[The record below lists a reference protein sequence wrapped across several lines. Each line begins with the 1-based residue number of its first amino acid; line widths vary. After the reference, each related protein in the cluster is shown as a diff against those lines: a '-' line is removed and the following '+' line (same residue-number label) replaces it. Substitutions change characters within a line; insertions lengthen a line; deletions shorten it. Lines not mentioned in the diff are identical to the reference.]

1 MERSPGRR
9 VGRPKEKQK
18 QVEKSPLSD
27 VTQGHEPP
35 SDFKSGPSERCER
48 KQEQASETKKSEKA
62 KLQTKRFSQGRKRPE
77 GSGDSS
83 DVASSETRGTER
95 YDTREETRNKSAA
108 SIEKEDSRPLSREDS
123 VSFNENTNEKGT
135 RYQGHTPR
143 KNSSKSKAKK
153 NVTVKKDEEKEGQT
167 VENGEK
173 SREEATKDGQK
184 CQHKKHE
191 ADKSSVTVADR
202 SDTTLPQY
210 FRQDQGTTKRDRE
223 CQTGATNQGHLGV
236 TKRNGPKEHV
246 ISKNSEKTLLENGL
260 QMAKSKARKNVTV
273 KNDEEK
279 EGQAVK
285 KGGKSREE
293 TTKDGQKCQYKK
305 HEADKRSVTVAN
317 RSDTTLPQHF
327 RQDQGTTKRGREHQ
341 SGATAQGHAGVTK
354 RNGPRENVIS
364 ENSEKTLLENG
375 LKMGKSK
382 AKKNVTVKKDEEKEG
397 QAVKNGRKSREE
409 ATKDGQKCHYKK
421 HEADK
426 SSVTAANRSDT
437 TLPQHFRQ
445 DQGTTK
451 RDREHQS
458 GATTQG
464 HAGVTKRNGPKEHAM
479 SENSEKTWLE
489 KGLKMAKSRGKINV
503 TVKKDEEKE
512 GQAVKNGRKSR
523 EEATKDGQ
531 KCHYKKHEADKSSVT
546 AANRSDTTLPQHF
559 RQDQGTTKR
568 DREHQSG
575 ATTQGHAG
583 VTKRNGPKEH
593 AMSENSEKTWL
604 EKGLKMAKSRG
615 KINVTVKKDE
625 EKEGKAVKNGG
636 KSREEATKDGQK
648 CQYKKHK
655 ADKSSVTVADRSDTT
670 LPQHFR
676 QDQGTTKRDSE
687 YQSGA
692 TKQGHAGDTRR
703 NGPEEDVISE
713 DSGKTLLENGSDD
726 GAIGTESTSKPENIK
741 GRRRRSRARK
751 KKVVGE
757 SDDEAM
763 SQNNLRDTAAER
775 ESESPERIPVL
786 KSINEATNNDGVS
799 CSANILSHNVELN
812 GVNDKESDK
821 KGETAKRGKPK
832 RGHKATENVVSV
844 SQKEALSQKSER
856 GTLKGKDSEREQG
869 DTTREKSPRKT
880 SGRGTEEVSFQSK
893 DRTLAIVPDV
903 DESTNKALSSTCLQT
918 DVTTFGMAK
927 QSNKSV
933 NEDCD
938 DNNTLHLSERRPE
951 NESEKKSRRIRRRRR
966 QTRSK
971 AGKHSAM
978 DGPDNALPPNCP
990 NDCAVEQER
999 KGRYFKDGKP
1009 GHQNEIK
1016 PKKSAEIDNNN
1027 NILSQEISKDE
1038 LTRADHSGQR
1048 KENDLLRGEE
1058 KSLQEGAQDGIAE
1071 LQAKQSSTGCRY
1083 NRRNFRHL
1091 TVIPTLGDISI
1102 DQSGSLRKNK
1112 IKGRYHNIEHYLD
1125 VQFQLLR
1132 EDFLRPL
1139 RDGIK
1144 HYREHNNRSYPN
1156 DLYQDV
1162 RIYDNVKILRPICTS
1177 SGVRYKIRFDTR
1189 KFVDVQWE
1197 NSKRLIFGSLLC
1209 LSKDNFENF
1218 VFATV
1223 AERNVKEVEKVSS
1236 KFTSKLLGGYQPI
1249 HPVHVD
1255 ICPTIFQWQESM

>member
-62 KLQTKRFSQGRKRPE
+62 KLQTKRFFQGRKRPE

-153 NVTVKKDEEKEGQT
+153 NVTVKKDEEKEGQA
-167 VENGEK
+167 VKNGEK

-236 TKRNGPKEHV
+236 TKKNGPKEHV

-327 RQDQGTTKRGREHQ
+327 RQDQGTTKRGTEHQ

-382 AKKNVTVKKDEEKEG
+382 AKKNVTVKKDEEEEG

-464 HAGVTKRNGPKEHAM
+464 HAGVTR
-479 SENSEKTWLE
+479 
-489 KGLKMAKSRGKINV
+489 
-503 TVKKDEEKE
+503 
-512 GQAVKNGRKSR
+512 
-523 EEATKDGQ
+523 
-531 KCHYKKHEADKSSVT
+531 
-546 AANRSDTTLPQHF
+546 
-559 RQDQGTTKR
+559 
-568 DREHQSG
+568 
-575 ATTQGHAG
+575 
-583 VTKRNGPKEH
+583 RNGPKEH

-655 ADKSSVTVADRSDTT
+655 ADKSSVTVAERSDTT

-703 NGPEEDVISE
+703 NGPKEDVISE
-713 DSGKTLLENGSDD
+713 DSGKTLLEYGSDD

-933 NEDCD
+933 NENCD
-938 DNNTLHLSERRPE
+938 DNDTLHLSERRPE
-951 NESEKKSRRIRRRRR
+951 NESEKESRRIRRRRR

-1091 TVIPTLGDISI
+1091 SVIPTLGDISI

-1255 ICPTIFQWQESM
+1255 ICPTIFLQTLEYSFLVSHSYRLWKRILRTV

>member
-153 NVTVKKDEEKEGQT
+153 NVTVKKDEEKEGQA
-167 VENGEK
+167 VKNGEK

-445 DQGTTK
+445 D
-451 RDREHQS
+451 R
-458 GATTQG
+458 
-464 HAGVTKRNGPKEHAM
+464 
-479 SENSEKTWLE
+479 
-489 KGLKMAKSRGKINV
+489 
-503 TVKKDEEKE
+503 
-512 GQAVKNGRKSR
+512 
-523 EEATKDGQ
+523 
-531 KCHYKKHEADKSSVT
+531 
-546 AANRSDTTLPQHF
+546 
-559 RQDQGTTKR
+559 GTTKR

-703 NGPEEDVISE
+703 NGPKEDVISE

-1091 TVIPTLGDISI
+1091 SVIPTLRDISI

-1144 HYREHNNRSYPN
+1144 HYREHNNSSYPN

-1209 LSKDNFENF
+1209 LSTDNFENF

-1236 KFTSKLLGGYQPI
+1236 KFTAKLLGGYQPI

-1255 ICPTIFQWQESM
+1255 ICPTIFLQTLEYSFLVSHSYRLWKRILRTV

>member
-1 MERSPGRR
+1 MECPPGRR
-9 VGRPKEKQK
+9 VRRPKEKQK
-18 QVEKSPLSD
+18 QVEQSPLSD

-35 SDFKSGPSERCER
+35 SDFKSGRSERCER
-48 KQEQASETKKSEKA
+48 TQEQASETKKSEKA

-83 DVASSETRGTER
+83 DVVNSETRGTEQ
-95 YDTREETRNKSAA
+95 YDTREEKRNKSAV
-108 SIEKEDSRPLSREDS
+108 SIEKEYSRPLSREDS

-153 NVTVKKDEEKEGQT
+153 NVTVEKDEEKEGEAVKNEGKSRGQAT
-167 VENGEK
+167 KDGQKCQHKKNGAEKSSVTAADRSDTTLPQYFRQDQGTAKRDSKCQSGATKQGYVGVTKRNGPKEHVISENSEKTSLENGLKMATSKAKNIVTMKNDDEKEVQPVKNGGK

-191 ADKSSVTVADR
+191 ADKSSVTAADR

-210 FRQDQGTTKRDRE
+210 FRQDQGTAKRDSK
-223 CQTGATNQGHLGV
+223 CQSGATKQGYVGV

-246 ISKNSEKTLLENGL
+246 ISENSEKTLLENGL
-260 QMAKSKARKNVTV
+260 KMAKSKATKNVTV

-285 KGGKSREE
+285 NGGKSRQEA
-293 TTKDGQKCQYKK
+293 TQDGQKCQYKK
-305 HEADKRSVTVAN
+305 HEVEKRSVTVAD
-317 RSDTTLPQHF
+317 RSDT
-327 RQDQGTTKRGREHQ
+327 
-341 SGATAQGHAGVTK
+341 A
-354 RNGPRENVIS
+354 
-364 ENSEKTLLENG
+364 
-375 LKMGKSK
+375 
-382 AKKNVTVKKDEEKEG
+382 
-397 QAVKNGRKSREE
+397 
-409 ATKDGQKCHYKK
+409 
-421 HEADK
+421 
-426 SSVTAANRSDT
+426 
-437 TLPQHFRQ
+437 LPQHFRQ

-464 HAGVTKRNGPKEHAM
+464 HAGVTKRNGPKENVIR
-479 SENSEKTWLE
+479 EKSEKTLLE
-489 KGLKMAKSRGKINV
+489 NGLKMAKSKATKNV
-503 TVKKDEEKE
+503 TVKKHEEKE

-523 EEATKDGQ
+523 EEAK
-531 KCHYKKHEADKSSVT
+531 
-546 AANRSDTTLPQHF
+546 
-559 RQDQGTTKR
+559 
-568 DREHQSG
+568 
-575 ATTQGHAG
+575 
-583 VTKRNGPKEH
+583 
-593 AMSENSEKTWL
+593 
-604 EKGLKMAKSRG
+604 
-615 KINVTVKKDE
+615 
-625 EKEGKAVKNGG
+625 
-636 KSREEATKDGQK
+636 KDGQK
-648 CQYKKHK
+648 CQYKKHEV
-655 ADKSSVTVADRSDTT
+655 DKSSVTVADRSDTT

-687 YQSGA
+687 CQSGAKKQGHAGVTKRNGPKEHVISENSEKTLLENGLKMAKSKAKNIVTVRNDEEKKGQAIKKGGKSRGGATKDGQNCQYKKHEADKSSVTVANRSDTTLPQHFRQDQGTTKRDSEYQSGA
-692 TKQGHAGDTRR
+692 TKQGYAGVTKR
-703 NGPEEDVISE
+703 NGPKEDVISE
-713 DSGKTLLENGSDD
+713 GSGKTLLENGSED
-726 GAIGTESTSKPENIK
+726 GTIGTESTSKPENIK

-757 SDDEAM
+757 SDDKAM
-763 SQNNLRDTAAER
+763 SQNNLRDSAAER
-775 ESESPERIPVL
+775 KSESPVGISVL

-799 CSANILSHNVELN
+799 SSANILSHNVELN
-812 GVNDKESDK
+812 GVNEKESDK

-844 SQKEALSQKSER
+844 SQKEALSKTSDR
-856 GTLKGKDSEREQG
+856 DTVKGKDSEKEQE
-869 DTTREKSPRKT
+869 DTTRKKSPRKT
-880 SGRGTEEVSFQSK
+880 AGRGTEEVSFQSK
-893 DRTLAIVPDV
+893 DRTLVIVPDV
-903 DESTNKALSSTCLQT
+903 DESTNKTLSSTCLQT

-933 NEDCD
+933 NENCD
-938 DNNTLHLSERRPE
+938 DNDTLHLSERRPE
-951 NESEKKSRRIRRRRR
+951 NESEKESRRIRRRRR

-971 AGKHSAM
+971 AAKHSAI

-990 NDCAVEQER
+990 NDCAVEQEN
-999 KGRYFKDGKP
+999 KSRYFKDGKP
-1009 GHQNEIK
+1009 GHQNKIK
-1016 PKKSAEIDNNN
+1016 LKKSAEIDNNN
-1027 NILSQEISKDE
+1027 NILPQEISRDE
-1038 LTRADHSGQR
+1038 LTRTDHSGQR

-1058 KSLQEGAQDGIAE
+1058 TSLQEGAQDGVAE

-1223 AERNVKEVEKVSS
+1223 AERNVKEVVKVSS
-1236 KFTSKLLGGYQPI
+1236 KFTSK
-1249 HPVHVD
+1249 
-1255 ICPTIFQWQESM
+1255 S

>member
-153 NVTVKKDEEKEGQT
+153 NVTVKKDEEKEGQA
-167 VENGEK
+167 VKNGRK
-173 SREEATKDGQK
+173 SREEAKKDGQK
-184 CQHKKHE
+184 CQYKKHE
-191 ADKSSVTVADR
+191 VDKSSVTVADR

-246 ISKNSEKTLLENGL
+246 VSKNSEKTLLENGL

-464 HAGVTKRNGPKEHAM
+464 HAGVTR
-479 SENSEKTWLE
+479 
-489 KGLKMAKSRGKINV
+489 
-503 TVKKDEEKE
+503 
-512 GQAVKNGRKSR
+512 
-523 EEATKDGQ
+523 
-531 KCHYKKHEADKSSVT
+531 
-546 AANRSDTTLPQHF
+546 
-559 RQDQGTTKR
+559 
-568 DREHQSG
+568 
-575 ATTQGHAG
+575 
-583 VTKRNGPKEH
+583 RNGPKEH

-703 NGPEEDVISE
+703 NGPKEDVISE

-1209 LSKDNFENF
+1209 LSTDNFENF

-1236 KFTSKLLGGYQPI
+1236 KFTAKLLGGYQPI

-1255 ICPTIFQWQESM
+1255 ICPTIFLQTLEYSFLVSHSYRLWKRILRTV

>member
-62 KLQTKRFSQGRKRPE
+62 KLQTKRFFQGRKRPE

-153 NVTVKKDEEKEGQT
+153 NVTVKKDEEKEGQA
-167 VENGEK
+167 VKNGEK

-236 TKRNGPKEHV
+236 TKKNGPKEHV

-327 RQDQGTTKRGREHQ
+327 RQDQGTTKRGTEHQ

-382 AKKNVTVKKDEEKEG
+382 AKKNVTVKKDEEEEG

-464 HAGVTKRNGPKEHAM
+464 HAGVTR
-479 SENSEKTWLE
+479 
-489 KGLKMAKSRGKINV
+489 
-503 TVKKDEEKE
+503 
-512 GQAVKNGRKSR
+512 
-523 EEATKDGQ
+523 
-531 KCHYKKHEADKSSVT
+531 
-546 AANRSDTTLPQHF
+546 
-559 RQDQGTTKR
+559 
-568 DREHQSG
+568 
-575 ATTQGHAG
+575 
-583 VTKRNGPKEH
+583 RNGPKEH

-703 NGPEEDVISE
+703 NGPKEDVISE
-713 DSGKTLLENGSDD
+713 DSGKTLLEYGSDD

-1091 TVIPTLGDISI
+1091 SVIPTLGDISI

-1144 HYREHNNRSYPN
+1144 HYREHNNSSYPN

-1255 ICPTIFQWQESM
+1255 ICPTIFLQTLEYSFLVSHSYRLWKRILRTV

>member
-1 MERSPGRR
+1 MECPPGRR
-9 VGRPKEKQK
+9 VRRPKEKQK
-18 QVEKSPLSD
+18 QVEQSPLSD

-35 SDFKSGPSERCER
+35 SDFKSGRSERCER
-48 KQEQASETKKSEKA
+48 TQEQASETKKSEKA

-83 DVASSETRGTER
+83 DVVNSETRGTEQ
-95 YDTREETRNKSAA
+95 YDTRDEKRNKSAV
-108 SIEKEDSRPLSREDS
+108 SIEKEYSRPLSREDS

-153 NVTVKKDEEKEGQT
+153 NVTVEKDEKKEGEA
-167 VENGEK
+167 VKNEGK
-173 SREEATKDGQK
+173 SRGQATKDGQK
-184 CQHKKHE
+184 CQHKKNGAE
-191 ADKSSVTVADR
+191 KGSVIVADR

-210 FRQDQGTTKRDRE
+210 FRQDQDTTKRDSK
-223 CQTGATNQGHLGV
+223 CQSGATKQGYVGV

-246 ISKNSEKTLLENGL
+246 ISENSEKTLLENGL
-260 QMAKSKARKNVTV
+260 KMAKSKATKNVTV

-285 KGGKSREE
+285 NGGKSRQEA
-293 TTKDGQKCQYKK
+293 TKDGQKCQYKK
-305 HEADKRSVTVAN
+305 HEVEKRSVTVAD
-317 RSDTTLPQHF
+317 RSDT
-327 RQDQGTTKRGREHQ
+327 
-341 SGATAQGHAGVTK
+341 A
-354 RNGPRENVIS
+354 
-364 ENSEKTLLENG
+364 
-375 LKMGKSK
+375 
-382 AKKNVTVKKDEEKEG
+382 
-397 QAVKNGRKSREE
+397 
-409 ATKDGQKCHYKK
+409 
-421 HEADK
+421 
-426 SSVTAANRSDT
+426 
-437 TLPQHFRQ
+437 LPQHFRQ

-464 HAGVTKRNGPKEHAM
+464 HAGVTKRNGPKENVIR
-479 SENSEKTWLE
+479 ENSEKTLLE
-489 KGLKMAKSRGKINV
+489 NGLKMAKSKATKNV
-503 TVKKDEEKE
+503 TVKKHEEKE

-523 EEATKDGQ
+523 EEAK
-531 KCHYKKHEADKSSVT
+531 
-546 AANRSDTTLPQHF
+546 
-559 RQDQGTTKR
+559 
-568 DREHQSG
+568 
-575 ATTQGHAG
+575 
-583 VTKRNGPKEH
+583 
-593 AMSENSEKTWL
+593 
-604 EKGLKMAKSRG
+604 
-615 KINVTVKKDE
+615 
-625 EKEGKAVKNGG
+625 
-636 KSREEATKDGQK
+636 KDGQK
-648 CQYKKHK
+648 CQYKKHEV
-655 ADKSSVTVADRSDTT
+655 DKSSVTVADRSDTT

-687 YQSGA
+687 CQSGAKKQGYAGVTKRNGPKEHVISENSDKTLLENGLKMAKSKAKNIVTVRNDEEKKGQAITKGGKSRGGATKDGQKCQYKKHEADKSSVTVANRSDTTLPQHFRQDQGTTKRDSEYQSGA
-692 TKQGHAGDTRR
+692 TKQGYAGVTKR
-703 NGPEEDVISE
+703 NGPKEDVISE
-713 DSGKTLLENGSDD
+713 GSGKTLLENGSED
-726 GAIGTESTSKPENIK
+726 GTIGTESTSKPENIK

-757 SDDEAM
+757 SDDKAM
-763 SQNNLRDTAAER
+763 SQNNLRDSAAER
-775 ESESPERIPVL
+775 KSESPVGISVL

-799 CSANILSHNVELN
+799 SSANILSHNVELN
-812 GVNDKESDK
+812 GVNEKESDK

-832 RGHKATENVVSV
+832 REHKATENVVSV
-844 SQKEALSQKSER
+844 SQKEALSKTSDR
-856 GTLKGKDSEREQG
+856 DTVKGKDSEREQE
-869 DTTREKSPRKT
+869 DTTRKKSPRKT
-880 SGRGTEEVSFQSK
+880 AGRGTEEVSFQSK
-893 DRTLAIVPDV
+893 DRTLVIVPDV
-903 DESTNKALSSTCLQT
+903 DESTNKTLSSTCLQT

-933 NEDCD
+933 NENCD
-938 DNNTLHLSERRPE
+938 DNDTLHLSERRPE
-951 NESEKKSRRIRRRRR
+951 NESEKESRRIRRRRR

-971 AGKHSAM
+971 AGKHSAI

-990 NDCAVEQER
+990 NDCAVEQEN
-999 KGRYFKDGKP
+999 KSRYFKDGKP
-1009 GHQNEIK
+1009 GHQNKIK
-1016 PKKSAEIDNNN
+1016 LKKSAEIDNNN
-1027 NILSQEISKDE
+1027 NILPQEISRDE
-1038 LTRADHSGQR
+1038 LTRTDHSGQR

-1058 KSLQEGAQDGIAE
+1058 TSLQEGAQDGVAE

-1144 HYREHNNRSYPN
+1144 HYRERNNRSYPN

-1223 AERNVKEVEKVSS
+1223 AERNVKEVVKVSS
-1236 KFTSKLLGGYQPI
+1236 KFTSK
-1249 HPVHVD
+1249 
-1255 ICPTIFQWQESM
+1255 S

>member
-1 MERSPGRR
+1 MECPPGRR
-9 VGRPKEKQK
+9 VRRPKEKQK
-18 QVEKSPLSD
+18 QVEQSPLSD

-35 SDFKSGPSERCER
+35 SDFKSGRSERCER
-48 KQEQASETKKSEKA
+48 TQEQASETKKSEKA

-83 DVASSETRGTER
+83 DVVNSETRGTEQ
-95 YDTREETRNKSAA
+95 YDTREEKRNKSAV
-108 SIEKEDSRPLSREDS
+108 SIEKEYSRPLSREDS

-153 NVTVKKDEEKEGQT
+153 NVTVEKDEEKEGEAVKNEGKSRGKATKDGQKCQHKKNGAEKGSVIVADRSDT
-167 VENGEK
+167 ALPQYFRQDQDTTKRDSKCQSGATKQGYVGVTKRNGPKEHVISENSEKTSLENGLKMATSKAKNIVTMKNDDEKEVQPVKNGGK

-191 ADKSSVTVADR
+191 ADKSSVTAADR

-210 FRQDQGTTKRDRE
+210 FRQDQGTAKRDSK
-223 CQTGATNQGHLGV
+223 CQSGATKQGYVGV
-236 TKRNGPKEHV
+236 TKRNGPKEH
-246 ISKNSEKTLLENGL
+246 
-260 QMAKSKARKNVTV
+260 
-273 KNDEEK
+273 
-279 EGQAVK
+279 
-285 KGGKSREE
+285 
-293 TTKDGQKCQYKK
+293 
-305 HEADKRSVTVAN
+305 
-317 RSDTTLPQHF
+317 
-327 RQDQGTTKRGREHQ
+327 
-341 SGATAQGHAGVTK
+341 
-354 RNGPRENVIS
+354 VIS

-375 LKMGKSK
+375 LKMAKSK
-382 AKKNVTVKKDEEKEG
+382 ATKNVTIKNDEEKEG
-397 QAVKNGRKSREE
+397 QAVKNGGKSRQE
-409 ATKDGQKCHYKK
+409 ATKDGQKCQYKK
-421 HEADK
+421 HEVEK
-426 SSVTAANRSDT
+426 RSVTVADRSDT
-437 TLPQHFRQ
+437 ALPQHFRQ

-464 HAGVTKRNGPKEHAM
+464 HAGVTKRNGPKENVIR
-479 SENSEKTWLE
+479 EKSEKTLLE
-489 KGLKMAKSRGKINV
+489 NGLKMAKSKATKNV
-503 TVKKDEEKE
+503 TVKKHEEKE

-523 EEATKDGQ
+523 EEAKKDGQ
-531 KCHYKKHEADKSSVT
+531 KCQYKKHEVDKSSVT
-546 AANRSDTTLPQHF
+546 VADRSDTTLPQHF

-568 DREHQSG
+568 DSECQSG
-575 ATTQGHAG
+575 AKKQGHAD

-593 AMSENSEKTWL
+593 VISENSEKTLL
-604 EKGLKMAKSRG
+604 ENGLKMAKS
-615 KINVTVKKDE
+615 KAKNIVTVRNDE
-625 EKEGKAVKNGG
+625 EKKGQAIKKGG
-636 KSREEATKDGQK
+636 KSRGGATKDGQK
-648 CQYKKHK
+648 CQYKKHE
-655 ADKSSVTVADRSDTT
+655 ADKSSVTVANRSDTT

-703 NGPEEDVISE
+703 NGPKEDVISE

-757 SDDEAM
+757 SDDKAM
-763 SQNNLRDTAAER
+763 SQNNLRDSAAER
-775 ESESPERIPVL
+775 KSESPVGISVL

-799 CSANILSHNVELN
+799 SSANILSHNVELN
-812 GVNDKESDK
+812 GVNEKESDK

-844 SQKEALSQKSER
+844 SQKEALSKTSDR
-856 GTLKGKDSEREQG
+856 DTVKGKDSEKEQE
-869 DTTREKSPRKT
+869 DTTRKKSPRKT
-880 SGRGTEEVSFQSK
+880 AGRGTEEVSFQSK
-893 DRTLAIVPDV
+893 DRTLVIVPDV
-903 DESTNKALSSTCLQT
+903 DESTNKTLSSTCLQT

-971 AGKHSAM
+971 AGKHSAI

-990 NDCAVEQER
+990 NDCAVEQEN
-999 KGRYFKDGKP
+999 KSRYFKDGKP
-1009 GHQNEIK
+1009 GHQNKIK
-1016 PKKSAEIDNNN
+1016 LKKSAEIDNNN
-1027 NILSQEISKDE
+1027 NILPQEISRDE
-1038 LTRADHSGQR
+1038 LTRTDHSGQR

-1058 KSLQEGAQDGIAE
+1058 TSLQEGAQDGVAE

-1156 DLYQDV
+1156 DLCQDV

-1223 AERNVKEVEKVSS
+1223 AERNVKEVVKVSS
-1236 KFTSKLLGGYQPI
+1236 KFTSK
-1249 HPVHVD
+1249 
-1255 ICPTIFQWQESM
+1255 S

>member
-1 MERSPGRR
+1 MECPPGRR
-9 VGRPKEKQK
+9 VRRPKEKQK
-18 QVEKSPLSD
+18 QVEQSPLSD
-27 VTQGHEPP
+27 VTQGHGPP
-35 SDFKSGPSERCER
+35 SNFKPGPSERSER
-48 KQEQASETKKSEKA
+48 TQEQASETTKIEKA

-83 DVASSETRGTER
+83 DVVSSETGGTER

-108 SIEKEDSRPLSREDS
+108 FFEKEDSLPLSREAS

-143 KNSSKSKAKK
+143 KNGSKSKAKK
-153 NVTVKKDEEKEGQT
+153 NVTVKNDDEKEGQS
-167 VENGEK
+167 VKKGDK
-173 SREEATKDGQK
+173 SRGEATKDGQK
-184 CQHKKHE
+184 CQHKKNE

-210 FRQDQGTTKRDRE
+210 FRQDQGTAKRDSK
-223 CQTGATNQGHLGV
+223 CQSGATKHGYVGV

-246 ISKNSEKTLLENGL
+246 ISENSEKTLLENGL
-260 QMAKSKARKNVTV
+260 KMAKSKATKNVTV

-285 KGGKSREE
+285 NGGKSRQEA
-293 TTKDGQKCQYKK
+293 TKDGQKCQHKK
-305 HEADKRSVTVAN
+305 HEVEKRSVTVAD
-317 RSDTTLPQHF
+317 RSDTALPQHF

-341 SGATAQGHAGVTK
+341 SGATTQGHAGVTK
-354 RNGPRENVIS
+354 RNGPKENVIR

-375 LKMGKSK
+375 LKMAKSK
-382 AKKNVTVKKDEEKEG
+382 ATKNVTVKKHEEKEG

-409 ATKDGQKCHYKK
+409 AKKDGQKCQYKK
-421 HEADK
+421 HEVDK
-426 SSVTAANRSDT
+426 SSVTVADRSDT

-445 DQGTTK
+445 DQCTTK
-451 RDREHQS
+451 RDSECQS
-458 GATTQG
+458 GAKKQG
-464 HAGVTKRNGPKEHAM
+464 HAGVTKRNGPKEHVI
-479 SENSEKTWLE
+479 SENSEKTLLE
-489 KGLKMAKSRGKINV
+489 NGLKMAKSKAKNTV
-503 TVKKDEEKE
+503 TVRNDEEKK
-512 GQAVKNGRKSR
+512 GQAI
-523 EEATKDGQ
+523 
-531 KCHYKKHEADKSSVT
+531 KK
-546 AANRSDTTLPQHF
+546 
-559 RQDQGTTKR
+559 
-568 DREHQSG
+568 
-575 ATTQGHAG
+575 
-583 VTKRNGPKEH
+583 
-593 AMSENSEKTWL
+593 
-604 EKGLKMAKSRG
+604 
-615 KINVTVKKDE
+615 
-625 EKEGKAVKNGG
+625 GG
-636 KSREEATKDGQK
+636 KNRGGATKDGQK
-648 CQYKKHK
+648 CQYKKHE
-655 ADKSSVTVADRSDTT
+655 ADKSSVTVANRSDTT

-692 TKQGHAGDTRR
+692 TKQGYAGVTKR
-703 NGPEEDVISE
+703 NGPKEDVISE
-713 DSGKTLLENGSDD
+713 GSGKTLLENGSED
-726 GAIGTESTSKPENIK
+726 GTIGTESTSKPENIK

-757 SDDEAM
+757 SDDKAM
-763 SQNNLRDTAAER
+763 SQNNLRDSAAER
-775 ESESPERIPVL
+775 KSESPVGISVL

-799 CSANILSHNVELN
+799 SSANILSHNVELN
-812 GVNDKESDK
+812 GVNEKESDK

-844 SQKEALSQKSER
+844 SQKEALSKTSDR
-856 GTLKGKDSEREQG
+856 DTVKGKDSEREQE
-869 DTTREKSPRKT
+869 DTTRKKSPRKT
-880 SGRGTEEVSFQSK
+880 AGRGTEEVSFQSK
-893 DRTLAIVPDV
+893 DRTLVIVPDV
-903 DESTNKALSSTCLQT
+903 DESTNKTLSSTCLQT

-927 QSNKSV
+927 QSNKIV
-933 NEDCD
+933 NENCD
-938 DNNTLHLSERRPE
+938 DNDTLHLSERRPE
-951 NESEKKSRRIRRRRR
+951 NESEKESRRIRRRRR

-971 AGKHSAM
+971 AGKHSAI

-990 NDCAVEQER
+990 NDCAVEQES
-999 KGRYFKDGKP
+999 KSRYFKDGKP

-1027 NILSQEISKDE
+1027 NILLQEISRDE
-1038 LTRADHSGQR
+1038 LTRTDHSGQR

-1058 KSLQEGAQDGIAE
+1058 TSLQEGAQDGVAE
-1071 LQAKQSSTGCRY
+1071 LQAKQRSTGCRY

-1139 RDGIK
+1139 RDGIN
-1144 HYREHNNRSYPN
+1144 HFREHNNSRYPN
-1156 DLYQDV
+1156 HLNQDV
-1162 RIYDNVKILRPICTS
+1162 RIYYNVKILRPICTS

-1223 AERNVKEVEKVSS
+1223 AERNVKEVVKVSS
-1236 KFTSKLLGGYQPI
+1236 KFTSK
-1249 HPVHVD
+1249 
-1255 ICPTIFQWQESM
+1255 S

>member
-77 GSGDSS
+77 GSCDSS

-153 NVTVKKDEEKEGQT
+153 NVTVKKDEEKEGQA
-167 VENGEK
+167 VKNGEK

-246 ISKNSEKTLLENGL
+246 ISKNSEKTLPENGL

-279 EGQAVK
+279 EGKAVK

-317 RSDTTLPQHF
+317 RSDTSLPQHF

-397 QAVKNGRKSREE
+397 QAVKNGGKSREE

-489 KGLKMAKSRGKINV
+489 KGLKMAKRRGKINV

-512 GQAVKNGRKSR
+512 GQ
-523 EEATKDGQ
+523 
-531 KCHYKKHEADKSSVT
+531 
-546 AANRSDTTLPQHF
+546 
-559 RQDQGTTKR
+559 
-568 DREHQSG
+568 
-575 ATTQGHAG
+575 
-583 VTKRNGPKEH
+583 
-593 AMSENSEKTWL
+593 
-604 EKGLKMAKSRG
+604 
-615 KINVTVKKDE
+615 
-625 EKEGKAVKNGG
+625 AVKNGG

-692 TKQGHAGDTRR
+692 TKQGHAGDSRR
-703 NGPEEDVISE
+703 NGPKEDVISE

-903 DESTNKALSSTCLQT
+903 DESTNKTLSSTCLQT

-978 DGPDNALPPNCP
+978 NGPDNALPPNCP

-1091 TVIPTLGDISI
+1091 SVIPTLGDISI

-1112 IKGRYHNIEHYLD
+1112 IKGRYHNTEHYLD

-1144 HYREHNNRSYPN
+1144 HYREHNNSSYPN